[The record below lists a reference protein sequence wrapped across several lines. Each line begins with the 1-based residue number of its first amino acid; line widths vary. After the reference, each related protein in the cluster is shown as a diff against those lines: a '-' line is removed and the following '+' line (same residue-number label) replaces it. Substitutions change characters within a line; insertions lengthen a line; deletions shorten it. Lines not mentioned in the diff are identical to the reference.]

1 MATPHIEAEP
11 GDYADVVLMPGD
23 PLRAKYIAEHFL
35 EDAVQVNGVRNCL
48 GFTGTYKGR
57 RVSVQGSGMGIPS
70 LSIYVNELATIY
82 GVKTIIRVG
91 SCGGMADDV
100 ELRDV
105 ILASGSTTDSAVA
118 ANTFGPGVHFCPM
131 ADFGLLD
138 TAYHIA
144 KEQGVDVKV
153 GDILAADR
161 FYNDELDMRK
171 LADYGVLGTEMES
184 AGLYLLGAKL
194 GFRALSVLTVSDLI
208 FKEGKTTSEERERTF
223 NDMIAIALETA
234 VAGK

>member
-35 EDAVQVNGVRNCL
+35 EDVVQVNGVRNCL
-48 GFTGTYKGR
+48 GFTGTYKGH

-91 SCGGMADDV
+91 SCGGMADGV

-105 ILASGSTTDSAVA
+105 LLASGSTTDSAVA

-131 ADFGLLD
+131 ADFELLD

-144 KEQGVDVKV
+144 KDKGIGVKV

-223 NDMIAIALETA
+223 NDMITIALETA